1 MTTEEK
7 RNTAQRNYNAT
18 VRRGQIIG
26 STTAREF
33 IKKLYE
39 EVLELDESDDGFN
52 FDEKELA
59 DVSLVCDAMAIHF
72 GIDLNK
78 IKYEKMLY
86 NEQRK
91 D

>member
-1 MTTEEK
+1 MTEEK

-18 VRRGQIIG
+18 VRRGQITG
-26 STTAREF
+26 GTTARDF

-59 DVSLVCDAMAIHF
+59 DASLVCDAMAIHF

-78 IKYEKMLY
+78 VKYEKMLY
-86 NEQRK
+86 NEQRE

>member
-1 MTTEEK
+1 MTEEQ
-7 RNTAQRNYNAT
+7 RNTAKRNYNAT
-18 VRRGQIIG
+18 VRRGQITG
-26 STTAREF
+26 CTTAREF

-39 EVLELDESDDGFN
+39 EIIELDESDDGFD

-72 GIDLNK
+72 NIDLNK
-78 IKYEKMLY
+78 VKYEKMLY

-91 D
+91 N